1 MAARPPATPA
11 DGIGAAGAGRG
22 AEPSQPSQPRRRR
35 AVPIDVLAA
44 ISLGGVVGAL
54 ARYGLGMAFP
64 HDAGQFPWSTFAINV
79 TGCLLIGVLMVLL
92 TDPAGRPHRL
102 ARPFFGVGLLGGFTT
117 FSAYT
122 AEAVTLLRDGAG
134 RTSLLYVL
142 GTLVAALVAVQVGAT
157 ATRTVVAL
165 ARKEIRP

>member
-11 DGIGAAGAGRG
+11 DGIEAAGAGRS
-22 AEPSQPSQPRRRR
+22 AEPAEPRRHR
-35 AVPIDVLAA
+35 AVPVAVLAA
-44 ISLGGVVGAL
+44 ISVGGVVGAL
-54 ARYGLGMAFP
+54 ARYGLGIAFP

-134 RTSLLYVL
+134 RTSLLYIL

>member
-11 DGIGAAGAGRG
+11 DGIEAAGAGRS
-22 AEPSQPSQPRRRR
+22 AEPAEPRRHR
-35 AVPIDVLAA
+35 AVPVAVLAA
-44 ISLGGVVGAL
+44 ISLGGVVRERHAQSVPRER
-54 ARYGLGMAFP
+54 AD
-64 HDAGQFPWSTFAINV
+64 DAGQFPWSTFAINV

-134 RTSLLYVL
+134 RTSLLYIL